1 MRGLRGIAWCV
12 VVLVMVLATSRS
24 ASAQLTT
31 GSLAGNVKDAQG
43 GVIPGAT
50 VTLVSET
57 RGTRSVPVVTNATGD
72 FVFPNL
78 PADTY
83 TIEVEMSSFK
93 TLKQSG
99 IQVNPGPQV
108 SIGALTLE
116 IGGATETVSVK
127 GESPVIQTASGER
140 SFAIPTQTVENLPF
154 ASRSFLQLGQLAP
167 GVVMNG
173 VQVQRLG
180 SIVQSTTVMMDG
192 VSTMDTGSNGAIVQM
207 NVESIAEVKVLVQG
221 YQAEYGR
228 SSGLQITAVSKSGT
242 NRFHGSLYNVRR
254 DSDWNANSKTNI
266 LNSAPKP
273 ILQQQEIGY
282 SIGGPIGKA
291 GGNNKIFFFHALE
304 FLPRTG
310 GNDVVNYRMPTELER
325 AGDFSQSRDNLG
337 NLYPYIKDPNLQGTC
352 SAADQTACFKDGG
365 VLGRIPADRLY
376 QPGLNILKMWPLPN
390 NASTATGANYA
401 ITRPS
406 ESILGYQ
413 PAVRVDYQPMP
424 SLRLSV
430 KYQGAIQRQQVFNGT
445 IPGFNDSKMVHPRI
459 GTEGVTVN
467 YSLNPTTF
475 IEATYGRAGN
485 ELAACGPTPSFC
497 GNTAVPTNDISNL
510 NNAGLAG
517 LPLLFP
523 DALVLNK
530 DYYAYSILTEAKV
543 PFFDGTRILRV
554 PSFSWGNRIL
564 SGTNLTT
571 GTAPP
576 NINFPGF
583 LNINTTQD
591 VVASLTKVMGRHTIK
606 TGFYN
611 SHSLKREN
619 NVQGAADNFGSLNF
633 QQDTVGTNPFDT
645 SFGFANAAIGSFS
658 SFSQASRYVE
668 GTFTYNNT
676 EGYIQDNWKVNN
688 KLTLDYGVRLV
699 HAQPQHDALL
709 QSGNFLPD
717 KWVQSQAPTLYVA
730 GCVNDANPC
739 TGTNRQAKNPL
750 TGQLLGPNSILAIG
764 TLVPNTGNLTNG
776 LFQSG
781 QGIAKTTYTF
791 PMLNVGPRFGVAYDV
806 TGKQQLVLRGA
817 WGLYFDR
824 PRPGDAQA
832 LVGNPPGGS
841 RIITVR
847 YGQLQSLTSGGLSTV
862 SPPGITVF
870 QYEAKLPTS
879 MQFSAGAQMLL
890 PWSTSLDV
898 SYVGLHSWNDQQPWN
913 INSIDLG
920 TAFLSSSQ
928 DLTLA
933 ASTTPGATSYA
944 ATNPDLVRAYRGY
957 ASMAS
962 TSRFYEGWRTYHS
975 LQFSLNRRFKDGL
988 QFGFNDTIQLYD
1000 EARVAPRFDHRADGS
1015 YVRRADE
1022 AEAQKLLGNQFPGN
1036 AGTGTPALAGASTH
1050 VMKGSAVWDL
1060 PDLKSDSTGLK
1071 ILGYVINDWQLST
1084 IWTGLTGAPYSV
1096 TYSYQSGGGNVN
1108 LTGSPDFGGRIR
1120 IVGDPGKGCS
1130 SDPYRQFNAA
1140 AFQGPLVG
1148 SVGLESGNDYLKGC
1162 FSSTLDLS
1170 IARNIRLGGG
1180 RVLQLRADMFNAPN
1194 SAQIT
1199 GRQTSLTLTNPTDP
1213 VTPQNLPYD
1222 PATGQILPNRV
1233 RPNQAGFGAV
1243 NSYQAARN
1251 IQGYIRFSF

>member
-1 MRGLRGIAWCV
+1 MRGIRRGVLGAAV
-12 VVLVMVLATSRS
+12 VAIMLAMPPW

-31 GSLAGNVKDAQG
+31 GSLAGTVKDAQG

-57 RGTRSVPVVTNATGD
+57 RGTRSVPIVTNATGD
-72 FVFPNL
+72 FVFPNI

-173 VQVQRLG
+173 AQVQRLG

-266 LNSAPKP
+266 LNGAPKP

-310 GNDVVNYRMPTELER
+310 GNDVVNYRMPTALER

-337 NLYPYIKDPNLQGTC
+337 NLYPYIKDPNIQGACT
-352 SAADQTACFKDGG
+352 AADQTACFKDGG
-365 VLGRIPADRLY
+365 VLGKIPADRLY
-376 QPGLNILKMWPLPN
+376 QPGLNILKMWPMPN
-390 NASTATGANYA
+390 DASTATGANYA
-401 ITRPS
+401 LTRPS
-406 ESILGYQ
+406 EDILGYQ
-413 PAVRVDYQPMP
+413 PAVRLDYQPLS
-424 SLRLSV
+424 SLRISV

-475 IEATYGRAGN
+475 VEATYGRAGN

-510 NNAGLAG
+510 NNAGLAS

-523 DALVLNK
+523 DASVLNK
-530 DYYAYSILTEAKV
+530 DYYAYDILTEAKV

-554 PSFSWGNRIL
+554 PNFSWGNRVI
-564 SGTNLTT
+564 SGNTT
-571 GTAPP
+571 AGAAPP

-619 NVQGAADNFGSLNF
+619 NVQGAADNFGTLNF
-633 QQDTVGTNPFDT
+633 QQDTVGTNPYDT

-658 SFSQASRYVE
+658 SYAQASRYVE

-676 EGYIQDNWKVNN
+676 EGYVQDNWKVNN

-717 KWVQSQAPTLYVA
+717 KWVQSQAPRLYEA
-730 GCVNDANPC
+730 GCVNNVNPC
-739 TGTNRQAKNPL
+739 TGTNRQAKDPI
-750 TGQLLGPNSILAIG
+750 TGQLLGPNSTLAIG

-781 QGIAKTTYTF
+781 QGIEKTTYTF

-841 RIITVR
+841 RIITIR
-847 YGQLQSLTSGGLSTV
+847 YGQLQSLGNGGLSTV

-870 QYEAKLPTS
+870 QYDAKLPTS
-879 MQFSAGAQMLL
+879 MQFSVGSQMLL

-920 TAFLSSSQ
+920 TAFLASTQ
-928 DLTLA
+928 DPTLA
-933 ASTTPGATSYA
+933 VSTTPGATSYA
-944 ATNPDLVRAYRGY
+944 STNPDLVRAYRGY
-957 ASMAS
+957 SSMAS

-975 LQFSLNRRFKDGL
+975 VQFSLNRRFKDGL
-988 QFGFNDTIQLYD
+988 QFGFNDTVQLYD

-1022 AEAQKLLGNQFPGN
+1022 ADAQKLLGNQFPGN
-1036 AGTGTPALAGASTH
+1036 TTGAQSTH

-1060 PDLKSDSTGLK
+1060 PDLHASNTGMK
-1071 ILGYVINDWQLST
+1071 VVGHIINDWQLST

-1120 IVGDPGKGCS
+1120 IVGDTGKGCS

-1140 AFQGPLVG
+1140 SFQGPLVG
-1148 SVGLESGNDYLKGC
+1148 SVGLESSNDYLKGC
-1162 FSSTLDLS
+1162 FSSTIDLS
-1170 IARNIRLGGG
+1170 IARNIRLGGT

-1194 SAQIT
+1194 NAQIT

-1243 NSYQAARN
+1243 NAYQNPRN

>member
-1 MRGLRGIAWCV
+1 MRGIRRGVLGAAV
-12 VVLVMVLATSRS
+12 VAIMLAMPRW

-31 GSLAGNVKDAQG
+31 GSLAGTVKDAQG

-57 RGTRSVPVVTNATGD
+57 RGTRSVPIVTNATGD
-72 FVFPNL
+72 FVFPNI

-173 VQVQRLG
+173 AQVQRLG

-266 LNSAPKP
+266 LNGAPKP

-310 GNDVVNYRMPTELER
+310 GNDVVNYRMPTALER

-337 NLYPYIKDPNLQGTC
+337 NLYPYIKDPNIQGACT
-352 SAADQTACFKDGG
+352 AADQTACFKDGG
-365 VLGRIPADRLY
+365 VLGKIPADRLY
-376 QPGLNILKMWPLPN
+376 QPGLNILKMWPMPN
-390 NASTATGANYA
+390 DASTATGANYA
-401 ITRPS
+401 LTRPS
-406 ESILGYQ
+406 EDILGYQ
-413 PAVRVDYQPMP
+413 PAVRLDYQPLS
-424 SLRLSV
+424 SLRISV

-475 IEATYGRAGN
+475 VEATYGRAGN

-510 NNAGLAG
+510 NNAGLAS

-523 DALVLNK
+523 DASVLNK
-530 DYYAYSILTEAKV
+530 DYYAYDILTEAKV

-554 PSFSWGNRIL
+554 PNFSWGNRVI
-564 SGTNLTT
+564 SGNTT
-571 GTAPP
+571 AGAAPP

-619 NVQGAADNFGSLNF
+619 NVQGAADNFGTLNF
-633 QQDTVGTNPFDT
+633 QQDTVGTNPYDT

-658 SFSQASRYVE
+658 SYAQASRYVE

-676 EGYIQDNWKVNN
+676 EGYVQDNWKVNN

-717 KWVQSQAPTLYVA
+717 KWVQSQAPRLYEA
-730 GCVNDANPC
+730 GCVNNVNPC
-739 TGTNRQAKNPL
+739 TGTNRQAKDPI
-750 TGQLLGPNSILAIG
+750 TGQLLGPNSTLAIG

-781 QGIAKTTYTF
+781 QGIEKTTYTF

-841 RIITVR
+841 RIITIR
-847 YGQLQSLTSGGLSTV
+847 YGQLQSLGNGGLSTV

-870 QYEAKLPTS
+870 QYDAKLPTS
-879 MQFSAGAQMLL
+879 MQFSVGSQMLL

-920 TAFLSSSQ
+920 TAFLASTQ
-928 DLTLA
+928 DPTLA
-933 ASTTPGATSYA
+933 VSTTPGATSYA
-944 ATNPDLVRAYRGY
+944 STNPDLVRAYRGY
-957 ASMAS
+957 SSMAS

-975 LQFSLNRRFKDGL
+975 VQFSLNRRFKDGL
-988 QFGFNDTIQLYD
+988 QFGFNDTVQLYD

-1022 AEAQKLLGNQFPGN
+1022 ADAQKLLGNQFPGN
-1036 AGTGTPALAGASTH
+1036 TTGAQSTH

-1060 PDLKSDSTGLK
+1060 PDLHASNTGMK
-1071 ILGYVINDWQLST
+1071 VVGHIINDWQLST

-1120 IVGDPGKGCS
+1120 IVGDTGKGCS

-1140 AFQGPLVG
+1140 SFQGPLVG
-1148 SVGLESGNDYLKGC
+1148 SVGLESSNDYLKGC
-1162 FSSTLDLS
+1162 FSSTIDLS
-1170 IARNIRLGGG
+1170 IARNIRLGGT

-1194 SAQIT
+1194 NAQIT

-1243 NSYQAARN
+1243 NAYQNPRN

>member
-1 MRGLRGIAWCV
+1 MRGIRRGVLGAAV
-12 VVLVMVLATSRS
+12 VAIMLAMPRW

-31 GSLAGNVKDAQG
+31 GSLAGTVKDAQG

-57 RGTRSVPVVTNATGD
+57 RGTRSVPIVTNATGD
-72 FVFPNL
+72 FVFPNI

-173 VQVQRLG
+173 AQVQRLG

-266 LNSAPKP
+266 LNGAPKP

-310 GNDVVNYRMPTELER
+310 GNDVVNYRMPTALER

-337 NLYPYIKDPNLQGTC
+337 NLYPYIKDPNIQGACT
-352 SAADQTACFKDGG
+352 AADQTACFKDGG
-365 VLGRIPADRLY
+365 VLGKIPADRLY
-376 QPGLNILKMWPLPN
+376 QPGLNILKMWPMPN
-390 NASTATGANYA
+390 DASTATGANYA
-401 ITRPS
+401 LTRPS
-406 ESILGYQ
+406 EDILGYQ
-413 PAVRVDYQPMP
+413 PAVRLDYQPLS
-424 SLRLSV
+424 SLRISV

-475 IEATYGRAGN
+475 VEATYGRAGN

-510 NNAGLAG
+510 NNAGLAS

-523 DALVLNK
+523 DASVLNK
-530 DYYAYSILTEAKV
+530 DYYAYDILTEAKV

-554 PSFSWGNRIL
+554 PNFSWGNRVI
-564 SGTNLTT
+564 SGNTT
-571 GTAPP
+571 AGAAPP

-619 NVQGAADNFGSLNF
+619 NVQGAADNFGTLNF
-633 QQDTVGTNPFDT
+633 QQDTVGTNPYDT

-658 SFSQASRYVE
+658 SYAQASRYVE

-676 EGYIQDNWKVNN
+676 EGYVQDNWKVNN

-717 KWVQSQAPTLYVA
+717 KWVQSQAPRLYEA
-730 GCVNDANPC
+730 GCVNNVNPC
-739 TGTNRQAKNPL
+739 TGTNRQAKDPI
-750 TGQLLGPNSILAIG
+750 TGQLLGPNSTLAIG

-781 QGIAKTTYTF
+781 QGIEKTTYTF

-841 RIITVR
+841 RIITIR
-847 YGQLQSLTSGGLSTV
+847 YGQLQSLGNGGLSTV

-870 QYEAKLPTS
+870 QYDAKLPTS
-879 MQFSAGAQMLL
+879 MQFSVGSQMLL

-920 TAFLSSSQ
+920 TAFLASTQ
-928 DLTLA
+928 DPTLA
-933 ASTTPGATSYA
+933 VSTTPGATSYA
-944 ATNPDLVRAYRGY
+944 STNPDLVRAYRGY
-957 ASMAS
+957 SSMAS

-975 LQFSLNRRFKDGL
+975 VQFSLNRRFKDGL
-988 QFGFNDTIQLYD
+988 QFGFNDTVQLYD

-1015 YVRRADE
+1015 FVRRADE
-1022 AEAQKLLGNQFPGN
+1022 ADAQKLLGNQFPGN
-1036 AGTGTPALAGASTH
+1036 TTGAQSTH

-1060 PDLKSDSTGLK
+1060 PDLHASNTGMK
-1071 ILGYVINDWQLST
+1071 VVGHIINDWQLST

-1120 IVGDPGKGCS
+1120 IVGDTGKGCS

-1140 AFQGPLVG
+1140 SFQGPLVG
-1148 SVGLESGNDYLKGC
+1148 SVGLESSNDYLKGC
-1162 FSSTLDLS
+1162 FSSTIDLS
-1170 IARNIRLGGG
+1170 IARNIRLGGT

-1194 SAQIT
+1194 NAQIT

-1243 NSYQAARN
+1243 NAYQNPRN

>member
-1 MRGLRGIAWCV
+1 MRGMRPVRICAIAV
-12 VVLVMVLATSRS
+12 AVQFTLALTVL
-24 ASAQLTT
+24 AQLTT
-31 GSLAGNVKDAQG
+31 GSVAGTVKDAQG

-50 VTLVSET
+50 VTLVSES
-57 RGTRSVPVVTNATGD
+57 RGTKSVPVITNDVGA
-72 FVFPNL
+72 FVFPNI
-78 PADTY
+78 PADKY
-83 TIEVEMSSFK
+83 TIEVEMPSFK
-93 TLKQSG
+93 TLRQTG
-99 IQVNPGPQV
+99 IAVNPGPQL
-108 SIGALTLE
+108 SIGTLTLE

-140 SFAIPTQTVENLPF
+140 SFAIPTDSVENLPF

-207 NVESIAEVKVLVQG
+207 NTESIAEVKILVQG

-242 NRFHGSLYNVRR
+242 NRLRGSLYNVRR
-254 DSDWNANSKTNI
+254 NSDWNANSKTNI
-266 LNSAPKP
+266 LNGNPKP
-273 ILQQQEIGY
+273 ILKQQEIGY
-282 SIGGPIGKA
+282 SIGGPIGKP
-291 GGNNKIFFFHALE
+291 GGNNKLFFFHALE

-310 GNDVVNYRMPTELER
+310 GNDVVNFRMPTELER

-337 NLYPYIKDPNLQGTC
+337 NLYPFIKDPNLSGACT
-352 SAADQTACFKDGG
+352 AADQTACFKDGG

-376 QPGLNILKMWPLPN
+376 QQGLNILKMWPLPN
-390 NASTATGANYA
+390 NASTVTGANYA
-401 ITRPS
+401 ITRPA

-413 PAVRVDYQPMP
+413 PALRLDYQPTS
-424 SLRLSV
+424 SLRVSV

-497 GNTAVPTNDISNL
+497 NNTAVPTNDISNM
-510 NNAGLAG
+510 NSAGLGA

-523 DALVLNK
+523 DASVLDK
-530 DYYAYSILTEAKV
+530 KYYAYSILNEANV
-543 PFFDGTRILRV
+543 PFFDGTRILKV
-554 PSFSWGNRIL
+554 PNFSWGNRV
-564 SGTNLTT
+564 TN
-571 GTAPP
+571 APP

-591 VVASLTKVMGRHTIK
+591 VVVSLTKVMGRHTMK

-619 NVQGAADNFGSLNF
+619 NVQGAADNFGTLNF
-633 QQDTVGTNPFDT
+633 QQDAVGTNPFDT
-645 SFGFANAAIGSFS
+645 SFGFANAAIGTFS
-658 SFSQASRYVE
+658 SYAQASRYVE
-668 GTFTYNNT
+668 GNFTYNNT
-676 EGYIQDNWKVNN
+676 EGYIQDNWKLNSR
-688 KLTLDYGVRLV
+688 LTLDYGVRLV
-699 HAQPQHDALL
+699 HAQPQHDSLL

-717 KWVQSQAPTLYVA
+717 KWVQSQAPSLYVF
-730 GCVNDANPC
+730 GCANGVSPC
-739 TGTNRQAKNPL
+739 SGTNRQAMNPL
-750 TGQLLGPNSILAIG
+750 TGQFLGPNSTLAVG
-764 TLVPNTGNLTNG
+764 TLVPNSGNLTNG

-781 QGIAKTTYTF
+781 QGIEKTTYKF

-806 TGKQQLVLRGA
+806 TGKQQFVVRGS

-847 YGQLQSLTSGGLSTV
+847 YGQLQSLGNGGLSTV

-870 QYEAKLPTS
+870 QYESKLPTS
-879 MQFSAGAQMLL
+879 MQFSAGAQMML
-890 PWSTSLDV
+890 PWATSLDV
-898 SYVGLHSWNDQQPWN
+898 SYAGLHSWNDQQPWN

-920 TAFLSSSQ
+920 TAFLESTQ
-928 DLTLA
+928 DRTSA
-933 ASTTPGATSYA
+933 PSTTPGATSYA

-957 ASMAS
+957 SSMAS

-975 LQFSLNRRFKDGL
+975 VQLSLNRRFRDGL

-1000 EARVAPRFDHRADGS
+1000 EARIAPRFDHKADGAF
-1015 YVRRADE
+1015 VRRADE

-1036 AGTGTPALAGASTH
+1036 AGTTNPVNPAASRH

-1060 PDLKSDSTGLK
+1060 PDLRSSSMGLK
-1071 ILGYVINDWQLST
+1071 VLGYVVNDWQLST
-1084 IWTGLTGAPYSV
+1084 IWTGATGAPYFATF
-1096 TYSYQSGGGNVN
+1096 TYQNGGANVN
-1108 LTGSPDFGGRIR
+1108 LTGSPDFAPRIR
-1120 IVGDPGKGCS
+1120 VVGDPGAGCS

-1148 SVGLESGNDYLKGC
+1148 SLGLESSNDYLKGC
-1162 FSSTLDLS
+1162 FSSVLDLS

-1199 GRQTSLTLTNPTDP
+1199 GRQTSLTLNSPTDP
-1213 VTPQNLPYD
+1213 VTPLNLPYD
-1222 PATGQILPNRV
+1222 PATGAILANRV
-1233 RPNQAGFGAV
+1233 RPSQAGFGAV
-1243 NSYQAARN
+1243 NAYQPARN

>member
-1 MRGLRGIAWCV
+1 MAF
-12 VVLVMVLATSRS
+12 S
-24 ASAQLTT
+24 AAAQLTT
-31 GSLAGNVKDAQG
+31 GSVGGTVKDGQG
-43 GVIPGAT
+43 GVVPGAT

-57 RGTRSVPVVTNATGD
+57 RGTRSVPIVTNPTGD
-72 FVFPNL
+72 FVFPNV
-78 PADTY
+78 PAGTY

-93 TLKQSG
+93 TLKQTG
-99 IQVNPGPQV
+99 ITVNPGPRV
-108 SIGALTLE
+108 AVGTLTLE
-116 IGGATETVSVK
+116 VGGATETVSVK
-127 GESPVIQTASGER
+127 GESPMIQTASGER
-140 SFAIPTQTVENLPF
+140 SFAIPTETVENLPF
-154 ASRSFLQLGQLAP
+154 ASRSFLQLGQMAP

-207 NVESIAEVKVLVQG
+207 NVESIAEVKILVQG

-228 SSGLQITAVSKSGT
+228 SSGLQITAVTKSGT
-242 NRFHGSLYNVRR
+242 NRFRGSLYNVRR
-254 DSDWNANSKTNI
+254 NSDWNANSKTNI
-266 LNSAPKP
+266 LNANPKP
-273 ILQQQEIGY
+273 ILKQQEIGY
-282 SIGGPIGKA
+282 SIGGPFGKP
-291 GGNNKIFFFHALE
+291 GGANKLFFFHALE

-310 GNDVVNYRMPTELER
+310 GNDAVSFRMPTELER
-325 AGDFSQSRDNLG
+325 QGDFSQTRDNLG
-337 NLYPYIKDPNLQGTC
+337 NLYPYIKDPNINGVC
-352 SAADQTACFKDGG
+352 SAANQVACFADGG

-390 NASTATGANYA
+390 GAGTTTGRNYE
-401 ITRPS
+401 IIRPA

-413 PAVRVDYQPMP
+413 PAVRVDYQPTS
-424 SLRLSV
+424 SLRVSV

-459 GTEGVTVN
+459 GTEAVTVN

-485 ELAACGPTPSFC
+485 QLAACGPGPTFC
-497 GNTAVPTNDISNL
+497 NNTAVPTNPISDR
-510 NNAGLAG
+510 NNAGLGG

-523 DALVLNK
+523 DASVLNK
-530 DYYAYSILTEAKV
+530 DYYAFSILSEANV
-543 PFFDGTRILRV
+543 PFFDGTRILKA
-554 PSFSWGNRIL
+554 PNFSWGNRVV
-564 SGTNLTT
+564 GP
-571 GTAPP
+571 PP

-619 NVQGAADNFGSLNF
+619 NVQGAADNFGTLNF
-633 QQDTVGTNPFDT
+633 QQDAVGTNPFDT

-658 SFSQASRYVE
+658 SYAQASRYVE
-668 GTFTYNNT
+668 GNFTYNNT
-676 EGYIQDNWKVNN
+676 EGYIQDNWKVNT
-688 KLTLDYGVRLV
+688 KLTLDYGVRFV
-699 HAQPQHDALL
+699 HAQPQHDSLL

-717 KWVQSQAPTLYVA
+717 KWTQSAAPRLYVA
-730 GCVNDANPC
+730 GCVNNANPC
-739 TGTNRQAKNPL
+739 TGTNRQAMNPL
-750 TGQLLGPNSILAIG
+750 TSQLLGPNTILAIG

-781 QGIAKTTYTF
+781 QGIEKTTYKF
-791 PMLNVGPRFGVAYDV
+791 PMLNVGPRFGMAYDV
-806 TGKQQLVLRGA
+806 TGQQRVVMRGSV
-817 WGLYFDR
+817 GLYFDR

-847 YGQLQSLTSGGLSTV
+847 YGQLQSLGGGGLTTN

-870 QYEAKLPTS
+870 QYNAKLPTS
-879 MQFSAGAQMLL
+879 MQFSGGAQMML
-890 PWSTSLDV
+890 PWATSLDV
-898 SYVGLHSWNDQQPWN
+898 SYAGLHSWNDQQPWN

-920 TAFLSSSQ
+920 TAFLSSTQ
-928 DLTLA
+928 DPTLT
-933 ASTTPGATSYA
+933 ASLTPGATSYA
-944 ATNPDLVRAYRGY
+944 STNPDLVRAYRGY
-957 ASMAS
+957 SSMAS

-975 LQFSLNRRFKDGL
+975 IQLSLNRRFRDGL

-1000 EARVAPRFDHRADGS
+1000 VARVAPRFDHQADGS

-1022 AEAQKLLGNQFPGN
+1022 AEAQKLLGNQFPTN
-1036 AGTGTPALAGASTH
+1036 VGAAAARH

-1060 PDLKSDSTGLK
+1060 PDVRSSNTGLR
-1071 ILGYVINDWQLST
+1071 VIGQIVNDWQLST
-1084 IWTGLTGAPYSV
+1084 IWTGSTGAPYAAAI
-1096 TYSYQSGGGNVN
+1096 SYQAGGNVN
-1108 LTGSPDFGGRIR
+1108 VTGSPDFGPRIR
-1120 IVGDPGKGCS
+1120 IVGDPGTGCT
-1130 SDPYRQFNAA
+1130 SDQYRQFNAA
-1140 AFQGPLVG
+1140 AFQGPLTG

-1162 FSSTLDLS
+1162 FSSVLDLS

-1180 RVLQLRADMFNAPN
+1180 RTLQLRADMFNAPN
-1194 SAQIT
+1194 TAQIT
-1199 GRQTSLTLTNPTDP
+1199 GRQTTLNLTSPIDPTAL
-1213 VTPQNLPYD
+1213 NLPFD
-1222 PATGQILPNRV
+1222 AAGNLLPTRV

-1243 NSYQAARN
+1243 STYQAARN

>member
-1 MRGLRGIAWCV
+1 MRHVRICV
-12 VVLVMVLATSRS
+12 VAFVVQFTLALS
-24 ASAQLTT
+24 ALAQLTT
-31 GSLAGNVKDAQG
+31 GSVAGTVKDAQG
-43 GVIPGAT
+43 GVVPGAT
-50 VTLVSET
+50 VTLVSES
-57 RGTRSVPVVTNATGD
+57 RGTKSVPVITNDVGA
-72 FVFPNL
+72 FVFPNV
-78 PADTY
+78 PADKY
-83 TIEVEMSSFK
+83 TIEVEMPSFK
-93 TLKQSG
+93 TLRHTG
-99 IQVNPGPQV
+99 IAVNPGPQV
-108 SIGALTLE
+108 AVGTLTLE
-116 IGGATETVSVK
+116 VGGASETVSVK
-127 GESPVIQTASGER
+127 GEAPVIQSSTGER
-140 SFAIPTQTVENLPF
+140 SFAIPTDSVENLPF

-207 NVESIAEVKVLVQG
+207 NTESIAEVKILVQG

-242 NRFHGSLYNVRR
+242 NRFRGSLYNVRR
-254 DSDWNANSKTNI
+254 NSDWNANSKTNI
-266 LNSAPKP
+266 LNGNPKP
-273 ILQQQEIGY
+273 ILKQQEIGY
-282 SIGGPIGKA
+282 SIGGPFGKP
-291 GGNNKIFFFHALE
+291 GGSNKLFFFHALE

-310 GNDVVNYRMPTELER
+310 GNDVVNFRMPTELER
-325 AGDFSQSRDNLG
+325 QGDFSQTRDNLG
-337 NLYPYIKDPNLQGTC
+337 NLYPYIKDPNLTGLCT
-352 SAADQTACFKDGG
+352 AADQTACFKDGG

-376 QPGLNILKMWPLPN
+376 QQGLNILKMWPLPN
-390 NASTATGANYA
+390 NASTVTGANYA
-401 ITRPS
+401 ITRPA

-413 PAVRVDYQPMP
+413 PAVRVDYQPTS
-424 SLRLSV
+424 SLRVSV

-467 YSLNPTTF
+467 YSVSPTTF

-497 GNTAVPTNDISNL
+497 NNTAVPTNPISNM
-510 NNAGLAG
+510 NNAGLGG

-523 DALVLNK
+523 DASVLDTK
-530 DYYAYSILTEAKV
+530 YYAYSILKEADV
-543 PFFDGTRILRV
+543 PFFDGARILKV
-554 PSFSWGNRIL
+554 PNFSWGNRVT
-564 SGTNLTT
+564 S
-571 GTAPP
+571 APP

-591 VVASLTKVMGRHTIK
+591 VVVSLTKVMGRHTMK

-619 NVQGAADNFGSLNF
+619 NVQGAADNFGTLNF
-633 QQDTVGTNPFDT
+633 QQDAVGTNPFDT
-645 SFGFANAAIGSFS
+645 SFGFANAAVGTFS
-658 SFSQASRYVE
+658 SYAQASRYVE
-668 GTFTYNNT
+668 GNFTYNNT
-676 EGYIQDNWKVNN
+676 EGYIQDNWKLNTR
-688 KLTLDYGVRLV
+688 LTLDYGVRFV
-699 HAQPQHDALL
+699 HAQPQHDSLL

-717 KWVQSQAPTLYVA
+717 KWVQSQAPSLYVF
-730 GCVNDANPC
+730 GCANGVYPC
-739 TGTNRQAKNPL
+739 SGTNRQAMNPL
-750 TGQLLGPNSILAIG
+750 TGQFLGPNSTLAVG
-764 TLVPNTGNLTNG
+764 TLVPNSGNLTNG

-781 QGIAKTTYTF
+781 QGIEKTTYKF
-791 PMLNVGPRFGVAYDV
+791 PMLNVGPRFGMAYDV
-806 TGKQQLVLRGA
+806 TGKQQFVVRGS

-847 YGQLQSLTSGGLSTV
+847 YGQLQSLGSGGLSTV

-870 QYEAKLPTS
+870 QYDAKLPTS
-879 MQFSAGAQMLL
+879 MQFSAGAQMML
-890 PWSTSLDV
+890 PWATSLDV
-898 SYVGLHSWNDQQPWN
+898 SYAGLHSWNDQQPWN

-920 TAFLSSSQ
+920 TAFLESTQ
-928 DLTLA
+928 DRTA
-933 ASTTPGATSYA
+933 APSTTPGATSYA

-957 ASMAS
+957 SSMAS

-975 LQFSLNRRFKDGL
+975 VQLSLNRRFRDGL

-1000 EARVAPRFDHRADGS
+1000 VARVGPRFDHTADGS
-1015 YVRRADE
+1015 FVRRADE
-1022 AEAQKLLGNQFPGN
+1022 ADAQKLLGNQLPQR
-1036 AGTGTPALAGASTH
+1036 H

-1060 PDLKSDSTGLK
+1060 PDLRSSAVGLK
-1071 ILGYVINDWQLST
+1071 ALGLIVNDWQLST
-1084 IWTGLTGAPYSV
+1084 IWTGSTGTPYSV
-1096 TYSYQSGGGNVN
+1096 GFSYQNGGNNVN
-1108 LTGSPDFGGRIR
+1108 ITGSPDFAPRIR
-1120 IVGDPGKGCS
+1120 VVGDPGGGCS
-1130 SDPYRQFNAA
+1130 SDPYRQFSAA

-1148 SVGLESGNDYLKGC
+1148 SVGLESSNDYLKGC
-1162 FSSTLDLS
+1162 FSSVLDLS

-1199 GRQTSLTLTNPTDP
+1199 GRQTSLTLNSPNDP
-1213 VTPQNLPYD
+1213 VTPLNLPYD
-1222 PATGQILPNRV
+1222 ASGNILPNRV

-1243 NSYQAARN
+1243 NAYQAARN
-1251 IQGYIRFSF
+1251 VQGYIRFSF

>member
-1 MRGLRGIAWCV
+1 MRGMRHARICAIAIIV
-12 VVLVMVLATSRS
+12 QITLALS
-24 ASAQLTT
+24 ALAQLTT
-31 GSLAGNVKDAQG
+31 GSIGGTVKDTQG

-50 VTLVSET
+50 VTLISES
-57 RGTRSVPVVTNATGD
+57 RSTRSVPVVTNASGA
-72 FVFPNL
+72 FVFPNI

-83 TIEVEMSSFK
+83 TIEVEMPSFK
-93 TLKQSG
+93 TLKQTG
-99 IQVNPGPQV
+99 IAVNPGPQLSV
-108 SIGALTLE
+108 GTLTLE
-116 IGGATETVSVK
+116 VGGATETVSVK
-127 GESPVIQTASGER
+127 GESPVIQSSTGER
-140 SFAIPTQTVENLPF
+140 SFAITTDSVENLPF

-207 NVESIAEVKVLVQG
+207 NTESIAEVKLLVQG

-242 NRFHGSLYNVRR
+242 NRLRGSLYNVRR
-254 DSDWNANSKTNI
+254 NSDWNANSKTNI
-266 LNSAPKP
+266 LNGNPKP
-273 ILQQQEIGY
+273 ILKQQEIGY
-282 SIGGPIGKA
+282 SIGGPIGKP
-291 GGNNKIFFFHALE
+291 GGNNKLFFFHALE

-310 GNDVVNYRMPTELER
+310 GNDVVNFRMPTELER
-325 AGDFSQSRDNLG
+325 QGDFSQSRDNLG
-337 NLYPYIKDPNLQGTC
+337 NLYPYIKDPNLTGLCT
-352 SAADQTACFKDGG
+352 AADQSACFKAGG

-376 QPGLNILKMWPLPN
+376 QQGLNILKMWPLPN
-390 NASTATGANYA
+390 NASTVTGANYA
-401 ITRPS
+401 ITRPA

-413 PAVRVDYQPMP
+413 PAVRLDFQPTS
-424 SLRLSV
+424 SLRVSV

-459 GTEGVTVN
+459 GTEGVTLN

-485 ELAACGPTPSFC
+485 QLAACGPTPSFC
-497 GNTAVPTNDISNL
+497 NNTAVPTNDISNM
-510 NNAGLAG
+510 NTAGLGG

-523 DALVLNK
+523 DASVLDK
-530 DYYAYSILTEAKV
+530 KYYAYSILNEANV
-543 PFFDGTRILRV
+543 PFFDGTRILKV
-554 PSFSWGNRIL
+554 PNFSWGNRVT
-564 SGTNLTT
+564 S
-571 GTAPP
+571 APP

-591 VVASLTKVMGRHTIK
+591 VVVSLTKVMGRHTMK

-619 NVQGAADNFGSLNF
+619 NVQGAADNFGTLNF
-633 QQDTVGTNPFDT
+633 QQDAVGTNPFDT

-658 SFSQASRYVE
+658 SYAQASRYVE
-668 GTFTYNNT
+668 GNFTYNNT
-676 EGYIQDNWKVNN
+676 EGYIQDNWKLNN
-688 KLTLDYGVRLV
+688 RLTLDYGVRFV
-699 HAQPQHDALL
+699 HAQPQHDSLL

-717 KWVQSQAPTLYVA
+717 KWVQSQAPRLYEA
-730 GCVNDANPC
+730 GCVNNANPC
-739 TGTNRQAKNPL
+739 TGTNRQARNPI
-750 TGQLLGPNSILAIG
+750 TGQLLGPNTTLAIG

-781 QGIAKTTYTF
+781 QGIEKTTYKF
-791 PMLNVGPRFGVAYDV
+791 PMLNVGPRFGMAYDV
-806 TGKQQLVLRGA
+806 TGQQQFVVRGS

-847 YGQLQSLTSGGLSTV
+847 YGQLQSLGSGGLSTV

-870 QYEAKLPTS
+870 QYESKLPTS
-879 MQFSAGAQMLL
+879 MQFSAGAQMML
-890 PWSTSLDV
+890 PWATSLDV
-898 SYVGLHSWNDQQPWN
+898 SYAGLHSWNDQQPWN

-920 TAFLSSSQ
+920 TAFLASTQ
-928 DLTLA
+928 DPTLA

-957 ASMAS
+957 SSMAS

-975 LQFSLNRRFKDGL
+975 VQLSLNRRFRDGL

-1000 EARVAPRFDHRADGS
+1000 EARVAPRFDHQADGS
-1015 YVRRADE
+1015 FVRRADE
-1022 AEAQKLLGNQFPGN
+1022 ADAQKLLGNQFPGN
-1036 AGTGTPALAGASTH
+1036 AGTTNPVNPAASTH
-1050 VMKGSAVWDL
+1050 VMKASAVWDL
-1060 PDLKSDSTGLK
+1060 PDLRSSKMGLK
-1071 ILGYVINDWQLST
+1071 VLGQVVNDWQLST
-1084 IWTGLTGAPYSV
+1084 IWTGATGAPYFA
-1096 TYSYQSGGGNVN
+1096 TFSYQNGGANVN
-1108 LTGSPDFGGRIR
+1108 LTGSPDFGPRIR
-1120 IVGDPGKGCS
+1120 VVGDPGGGCS

-1148 SVGLESGNDYLKGC
+1148 SVGLESSNDYLRGC
-1162 FSSTLDLS
+1162 FSSVLDLS

-1199 GRQTSLTLTNPTDP
+1199 GRQTSLTLNSPTDP
-1213 VTPQNLPYD
+1213 VTPLNLPYD
-1222 PATGQILPNRV
+1222 ASGNILSNRV

-1243 NSYQAARN
+1243 NAYQPARN

>member
-1 MRGLRGIAWCV
+1 MRGLRRLRICT
-12 VVLVMVLATSRS
+12 LVLAVLITAALP

-31 GSLAGNVKDAQG
+31 GSIGGTVKDAQG

-72 FVFPNL
+72 FVFPNI

-93 TLKQSG
+93 TLKQTG
-99 IQVNPGPQV
+99 ITVNPGPQV
-108 SIGALTLE
+108 AVGALTLE
-116 IGGATETVSVK
+116 VGGAAETVSVK
-127 GESPVIQTASGER
+127 GESPMIQTASGER
-140 SFAIPTQTVENLPF
+140 SFSIPTETVENLPF
-154 ASRSFLQLGQLAP
+154 ASRSFLQLGQMAP

-207 NVESIAEVKVLVQG
+207 NVESIAEVKILVQG

-242 NRFHGSLYNVRR
+242 NRFRGSLYNVRR
-254 DSDWNANSKTNI
+254 NSDWNANNKANI
-266 LNSAPKP
+266 LNGVPKP
-273 ILQQQEIGY
+273 ILKQQEVGY
-282 SIGGPIGKA
+282 SIGGPFGKP
-291 GGNNKIFFFHALE
+291 GGNNKLFFFHALE

-310 GNDVVNYRMPTELER
+310 GNDVVNFRMPTELER
-325 AGDFSQSRDNLG
+325 QGDFSQSRDNLG
-337 NLYPYIKDPNLQGTC
+337 NLYPFIRDPNLTGACT
-352 SAADQTACFKDGG
+352 AADQTACFRDGN
-365 VLGRIPADRLY
+365 VLGRIPANRLY
-376 QPGLNILKMWPLPN
+376 PTGLNILKMWPLPN

-401 ITRPS
+401 ITRPA

-413 PAVRVDYQPMP
+413 PAVRVDYQPTT
-424 SLRLSV
+424 SLRVSV

-485 ELAACGPTPSFC
+485 QLAACGPGPTFC
-497 GNTAVPTNDISNL
+497 NNTAVPTNPISNL
-510 NNAGLAG
+510 NNAGLGG

-523 DALVLNK
+523 DASILDKN
-530 DYYAYSILTEAKV
+530 YYAYGILSEANV
-543 PFFDGTRILRV
+543 PFFDGTRILRA
-554 PSFSWGNRIL
+554 PNFSWGSRVI
-564 SGTNLTT
+564 SGTAAA
-571 GTAPP
+571 GGAPP

-591 VVASLTKVMGRHTIK
+591 VVASLTKVMGRHTVK

-619 NVQGAADNFGSLNF
+619 NVQGAADNFGTLNF
-633 QQDTVGTNPFDT
+633 AHDNVGTNPFDT

-658 SFSQASRYVE
+658 SYAQASRYVE
-668 GTFTYNNT
+668 GNFTYNNT
-676 EGYIQDNWKVNN
+676 EGYIQDNWKVNT
-688 KLTLDYGVRLV
+688 KLTLDYGVRFV
-699 HAQPQHDALL
+699 HAQPQHDSLL

-717 KWVQSQAPTLYVA
+717 KWTLSDAPRLFVA
-730 GCVNDANPC
+730 GCVNNANPC
-739 TGTNRQAKNPL
+739 TGTNRQAMNPV
-750 TGQLLGPNSILAIG
+750 TNQLLGPNSTLAIG
-764 TLVPNTGNLTNG
+764 TLVPGTGNLTNG

-781 QGIAKTTYTF
+781 QGIAKTTYKF

-806 TGKQQLVLRGA
+806 TGQQRVVVRGSF
-817 WGLYFDR
+817 GLYFDR

-847 YGQLQSLTSGGLSTV
+847 YGQLQSLGSGGLTTI

-870 QYEAKLPTS
+870 QYNAKLPTS
-879 MQFSAGAQMLL
+879 MQFSGGAQLML
-890 PWSTSLDV
+890 PWATSLDL
-898 SYVGLHSWNDQQPWN
+898 SYAGLHSWNDQQPWN

-920 TAFLSSSQ
+920 TGFLTSTQ
-928 DLTLA
+928 DPTLTPSA
-933 ASTTPGATSYA
+933 IPGATSYA

-957 ASMAS
+957 SSMAS

-975 LQFSLNRRFKDGL
+975 IQLSLNRRFRDGL

-1000 EARVAPRFDHRADGS
+1000 EARVAPRFEHRPDGS
-1015 YVRRADE
+1015 FVRRADE

-1036 AGTGTPALAGASTH
+1036 VGAAQSRH
-1050 VMKGSAVWDL
+1050 VMKASAVWDL
-1060 PDLKSDSTGLK
+1060 PDLRSSSTGLK
-1071 ILGYVINDWQLST
+1071 VVGLIVNDWQLST
-1084 IWTGLTGAPYSV
+1084 IWTGATGGPYSLGF
-1096 TYSYQSGGGNVN
+1096 TYQNGGNSVN
-1108 LTGSPDFGGRIR
+1108 LTGSPDFGARIR
-1120 IVGDPGKGCS
+1120 VVGDPGKGCS

-1148 SVGLESGNDYLKGC
+1148 SVGLESSNDYLKGC
-1162 FSSTLDLS
+1162 FSSVLDLS

-1194 SAQIT
+1194 SALIT
-1199 GRQTSLTLTNPTDP
+1199 GRQTSLTLASPTNP

-1222 PATGQILPNRV
+1222 PVTGTILPNRV

-1243 NSYQAARN
+1243 NAYQTSRN
-1251 IQGYIRFSF
+1251 VQGYIRFSF

>member
-1 MRGLRGIAWCV
+1 MRGMRHVWIGICAAG
-12 VVLVMVLATSRS
+12 LLFTLALP
-24 ASAQLTT
+24 AAAQLTT
-31 GSLAGNVKDAQG
+31 GSLAGIIKDAQG
-43 GVIPGAT
+43 GVVPGAT
-50 VTLVSET
+50 VTLMSES
-57 RGTRSVPVVTNATGD
+57 RGTKFAPVVTNDAGA

-83 TIEVEMSSFK
+83 TIEVEMQSFK
-93 TLKQSG
+93 TLRHTG
-99 IQVNPGPQV
+99 VAVNPGPQLSV
-108 SIGALTLE
+108 GTLTLE
-116 IGGATETVSVK
+116 VGGATETVSVK
-127 GESPVIQTASGER
+127 GESPMIQTASGER
-140 SFAIPTQTVENLPF
+140 SFAIPTDSVQNLPF
-154 ASRSFLQLGQLAP
+154 ASRSFLQLGALAP

-207 NVESIAEVKVLVQG
+207 NTESIAEVKILVQG

-242 NRFHGSLYNVRR
+242 NHFRGSLYNVRR
-254 DSDWNANSKTNI
+254 NSDWNANSKTNI
-266 LNSAPKP
+266 LNGNPKP
-273 ILQQQEIGY
+273 ILKEQEIGY
-282 SIGGPIGKA
+282 SIGGPIGKP
-291 GGNNKIFFFHALE
+291 GGNNKLFFFHALE

-310 GNDVVNYRMPTELER
+310 GNNVVNFRMPTELER
-325 AGDFSQSRDNLG
+325 QGDFSQSRDNLG
-337 NLYPYIKDPNLQGTC
+337 NLYPFIKDPNLTGLCT
-352 SAADQTACFKDGG
+352 AADTTACFKDGG
-365 VLGRIPADRLY
+365 VVGRIPADRLY

-401 ITRPS
+401 ITRPA

-413 PAVRVDYQPMP
+413 PAVRFDYQPST
-424 SLRLSV
+424 SLRVSV

-467 YSLNPTTF
+467 YSVNPTTF

-485 ELAACGPTPSFC
+485 QLAACGPTPSFC
-497 GNTAVPTNDISNL
+497 NNTAVPTNPISNA
-510 NNAGLAG
+510 NNAGLG
-517 LPLLFP
+517 SLPLLFP
-523 DALVLNK
+523 DASVLDK
-530 DYYAYSILTEAKV
+530 KYYAYSILSEANV

-554 PSFSWGNRIL
+554 PNFSWGSRVV
-564 SGTNLTT
+564 SQ
-571 GTAPP
+571 PP

-591 VVASLTKVMGRHTIK
+591 IVASLTRVMGRHTMK

-619 NVQGAADNFGSLNF
+619 NVQGAADNFGTLNF
-633 QQDTVGTNPFDT
+633 QQDAVGTNPFDT

-658 SFSQASRYVE
+658 SYAQASRYVE
-668 GTFTYNNT
+668 GNFTYNNT
-676 EGYIQDNWKVNN
+676 EGYIQDNWKLNT

-699 HAQPQHDALL
+699 HAQPQHDSLL

-717 KWVQSQAPTLYVA
+717 KWKQADAPRLYVA
-730 GCVNDANPC
+730 GCVNNANPC
-739 TGTNRQAKNPL
+739 SGTNRQAMDPV
-750 TGQLLGPNSILAIG
+750 TGQLLGPNTTLAIG

-791 PMLNVGPRFGVAYDV
+791 PMLNVGPRLGVAYDV
-806 TGKQQLVLRGA
+806 TGKQQFVVRGA

-841 RIITVR
+841 RIITIR
-847 YGQLQSLTSGGLSTV
+847 YGQLQSLTNGGLSTV

-870 QYEAKLPTS
+870 QYDAKLPTS
-879 MQFSAGAQMLL
+879 MQFSAGAQFML
-890 PWSTSLDV
+890 PWDTSLDV
-898 SYVGLHSWNDQQPWN
+898 SYAGLHSWNDQQPWN

-920 TAFLSSSQ
+920 TAFLPTTQ
-928 DLTLA
+928 DPTVP

-957 ASMAS
+957 SSMAS

-975 LQFSLNRRFKDGL
+975 VQFSFNRRFRDGV
-988 QFGFNDTIQLYD
+988 QFGFNDTVQLYD
-1000 EARVAPRFDHRADGS
+1000 EARVAPRFDHRSDGS
-1015 YVRRADE
+1015 FVRRADE

-1036 AGTGTPALAGASTH
+1036 AGTGTPALPAASRH
-1050 VMKGSAVWDL
+1050 VMKGSAIWDL
-1060 PDLKSDSTGLK
+1060 PDIRSDNNGLK
-1071 ILGYVINDWQLST
+1071 AVGLIVNDWQLST
-1084 IWTGLTGAPYSV
+1084 IWTGATGAPYSV
-1096 TYSYQSGGGNVN
+1096 GFSYQNGGANVN
-1108 LTGSPDFGGRIR
+1108 LTGSPDFAPRIR
-1120 IVGDPGKGCS
+1120 IVGDVGKGCS

-1140 AFQGPLVG
+1140 AFQGPPVG
-1148 SVGLESGNDYLKGC
+1148 SVGLESSNDYLKGC
-1162 FSSTLDLS
+1162 FSSVLDLS

-1199 GRQTSLTLTNPTDP
+1199 GRATSLTLNSPTDP
-1213 VTPQNLPYD
+1213 VTALNLPYD
-1222 PATGQILPNRV
+1222 PATGAILPNRV

-1243 NSYQAARN
+1243 NAYQAARN
-1251 IQGYIRFSF
+1251 VQGYIRFSF

>member
-1 MRGLRGIAWCV
+1 MRGIRRGVLGAAV
-12 VVLVMVLATSRS
+12 VAIMLAMPRW

-31 GSLAGNVKDAQG
+31 GSLAGTVKDAQG

-57 RGTRSVPVVTNATGD
+57 RGTRSVPIVTNATGD
-72 FVFPNL
+72 FVFPNI

-173 VQVQRLG
+173 AQVQRLG

-266 LNSAPKP
+266 LNGAPKP

-310 GNDVVNYRMPTELER
+310 GNDVVNYRMPTALER

-337 NLYPYIKDPNLQGTC
+337 NLYPYIKDPTIQGACT
-352 SAADQTACFKDGG
+352 AADQTACFKDGG
-365 VLGRIPADRLY
+365 VLGKIPADRLY
-376 QPGLNILKMWPLPN
+376 QPGLNILKMWPMPN
-390 NASTATGANYA
+390 DASTATGANYA
-401 ITRPS
+401 LTRPS
-406 ESILGYQ
+406 EDILGYQ
-413 PAVRVDYQPMP
+413 PAVRLDYQPLS
-424 SLRLSV
+424 SLRISV

-475 IEATYGRAGN
+475 VEATYGRAGN

-510 NNAGLAG
+510 NNAGLAS

-523 DALVLNK
+523 DASVLNK
-530 DYYAYSILTEAKV
+530 DYYAYDILTEAKV

-554 PSFSWGNRIL
+554 PNFSWGNRVI
-564 SGTNLTT
+564 SGNTT
-571 GTAPP
+571 AGAAPP

-619 NVQGAADNFGSLNF
+619 NVQGAADNFGTLNF
-633 QQDTVGTNPFDT
+633 QQDTVGTNPYDT

-658 SFSQASRYVE
+658 SYAQASRYVE

-676 EGYIQDNWKVNN
+676 EGYVQDNWKVNN

-717 KWVQSQAPTLYVA
+717 KWVQSQAPRLYEA
-730 GCVNDANPC
+730 GCVNNVNPC
-739 TGTNRQAKNPL
+739 TGTNRQAKDPI
-750 TGQLLGPNSILAIG
+750 TGQLLGPNSTLAIG

-781 QGIAKTTYTF
+781 QGIEKTTYTF

-841 RIITVR
+841 RIITIR
-847 YGQLQSLTSGGLSTV
+847 YGQLQSLGNGGLSTV

-870 QYEAKLPTS
+870 QYDAKLPTS
-879 MQFSAGAQMLL
+879 MQFSVGSQMLL

-920 TAFLSSSQ
+920 TAFLASTQ
-928 DLTLA
+928 DPTLA
-933 ASTTPGATSYA
+933 VSTTPGATSYA
-944 ATNPDLVRAYRGY
+944 STNPDLVRAYRGY
-957 ASMAS
+957 SSMAS

-975 LQFSLNRRFKDGL
+975 VQFSLNRRFKDGL
-988 QFGFNDTIQLYD
+988 QFGFNDTVQLYD

-1022 AEAQKLLGNQFPGN
+1022 ADAQKLLGNQFPGN
-1036 AGTGTPALAGASTH
+1036 TTGAQSTH

-1060 PDLKSDSTGLK
+1060 PDLHASNTGMK
-1071 ILGYVINDWQLST
+1071 VVGHIINDWQLST

-1120 IVGDPGKGCS
+1120 IVGDTGKGCS

-1140 AFQGPLVG
+1140 SFQGPLVG
-1148 SVGLESGNDYLKGC
+1148 SVGLESSNDYLKGC
-1162 FSSTLDLS
+1162 FSSTIDLS
-1170 IARNIRLGGG
+1170 IARNIRLGGT

-1194 SAQIT
+1194 NAQIT

-1243 NSYQAARN
+1243 NAYQNPRN